1 MSAAEQ
7 NSNSSVNTNQPA
19 LSNDPNLP
27 SNILWHGMLLIRILF
42 TFHCR
47 CSLSLLSSMKS
58 SCSELK
64 GVYFVSL
71 AYEFVSRGCLI
82 IYKLTLKVEGL
93 FQVTSSTN
101 LTEITC
107 GLIRRKKYSS
117 ETASAVIIQFCFSRF
132 LTKWYEMQLPRV
144 VQSVGWQT

>member
-7 NSNSSVNTNQPA
+7 NSNSSVNTNQPPNTEIRA
-19 LSNDPNLP
+19 LSNHPNLP

-42 TFHCR
+42 TFYCR
-47 CSLSLLSSMKS
+47 CSLGLLSSMKS
-58 SCSELK
+58 SCNELK

-82 IYKLTLKVEGL
+82 ISKLTLKVEGL

-101 LTEITC
+101 LTETTC

-132 LTKWYEMQLPRV
+132 LIK
-144 VQSVGWQT
+144 